1 MRIYTGQEDA
11 VLVFRL
17 AVGSSNLGTLTRR
30 IIKMRKLLT
39 TLICFGLVA
48 CTTPYEGPD
57 KTIAGAA
64 LGAAWGAGAGAVVGN
79 NLEWPART
87 GEGAAVGAGFGL
99 VGGAMNGAMF
109 DSIENTQLTQE
120 KELAALKIR
129 NHANGQQLANMQ
141 AQLDNRLSS
150 TAGLN
155 GMVYQVY
162 FDVDATNLRS
172 GAIANLEVIA
182 ENLKARTSGMMVK
195 VIGHTDDTGRPDYN
209 ERLAEARARTVSSYL
224 MARGLSADQIDVEN
238 YGAKRPIASNT
249 SATGRQ
255 LNRRV
260 DIFVQQ

>member
-1 MRIYTGQEDA
+1 
-11 VLVFRL
+11 
-17 AVGSSNLGTLTRR
+17 
-30 IIKMRKLLT
+30 MRKLLSIFAFMLLT
-39 TLICFGLVA
+39 A
-48 CTTPYEGPD
+48 CTSPYEGPD

-79 NLEWPART
+79 NLEWPGRP

-99 VGGAMNGAMF
+99 VGGALNGAMF

-129 NHANGQQLANMQ
+129 NYANGQQLANMQ
-141 AQLDNRLSS
+141 ATLDQRLSS

-162 FDVDATNLRS
+162 FDVDETNLRAGS
-172 GAIANLEVIA
+172 IANLEVIA
-182 ENLKARTSGMMVK
+182 ENLKARTNGMMIK

-209 ERLAEARARTVSSYL
+209 ERLAEARARSVSSYL
-224 MARGLSADQIDVEN
+224 MARGLSADQMEVDSF
-238 YGAKRPIASNT
+238 GAKRPIASNT
-249 SATGRQ
+249 SETGRQ

-260 DIFVQQ
+260 DIYVNN